1 MNLSCSASGTPHPI
15 VSWLKVDSR
24 VRFNRS
30 ELVFTN
36 INRNEAGQ
44 YRCEASNE
52 CGNASE
58 TATIEVQC
66 KYQLTVSG
74 CIDCNQLSEGRFSL
88 TKLSILAIKFV
99 GRASSDK
106 NRNEKWSNSA
116 YSTLEKGSNHDI
128 WTYLGKACFR
138 NLIVSLN
145 RAREWN

>member
-52 CGNASE
+52 CSNASE

-66 KYQLTVSG
+66 KYQLT
-74 CIDCNQLSEGRFSL
+74 L
-88 TKLSILAIKFV
+88 T
-99 GRASSDK
+99 
-106 NRNEKWSNSA
+106 
-116 YSTLEKGSNHDI
+116 
-128 WTYLGKACFR
+128 
-138 NLIVSLN
+138 
-145 RAREWN
+145 